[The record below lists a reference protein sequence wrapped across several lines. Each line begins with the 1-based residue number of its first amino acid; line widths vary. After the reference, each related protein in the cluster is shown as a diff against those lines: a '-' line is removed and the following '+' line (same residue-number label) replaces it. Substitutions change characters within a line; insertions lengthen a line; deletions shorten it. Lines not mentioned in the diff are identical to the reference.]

1 MRIVKW
7 VGIVFA
13 CLAAAI
19 VVVVLVWDWNWF
31 KDRVAAAGSEATG
44 RNFAIDGDISV
55 DLGWTSSVRVEGIR
69 LSNADWAKDP
79 DMVRIAAVDF
89 DIEISELLR
98 GRVVL
103 PHLRLT
109 KPEIRLERADDGTA
123 NWEMAPSTG
132 AAAVE
137 ATVPD
142 DRTEFPVIGR
152 LRIDD
157 GTLGY
162 AAPADQIALEARVA
176 TAIGEGGEGSEEV
189 RLEGDGS
196 FAKAPF
202 KLRLRAGS
210 LLALRESD
218 RPYPIDLY
226 AKIGRTTIK
235 AVGTAA
241 DPLTLAGPDFRLSV
255 EGADMADLFPIF
267 RIPLPETPAYAI
279 SGHLV
284 KPEDTWRFEDFKG
297 KMGDSDLSGT
307 LAYTPREKRPYI
319 EANVVSERLDFADLA
334 GFVGAD
340 PEADR
345 KKPGK
350 QEQRAKPA
358 QRAKPG
364 RVLPDMPVD
373 LARLRAADMDVRFR
387 GSRIR
392 YPALPID
399 SLDVQ
404 VKLQDG
410 RLTLEPLK
418 FGIAKGSAAGNL
430 VLDGRRDVPRVA
442 TNLTLR
448 KLDLKRFFG
457 GEHAA
462 VTAGEFA
469 GKINLT
475 GSGKSVAEI
484 LGNADGLVVAT
495 MAGGRFSR
503 LLVELS
509 GIDVAEAL
517 PLFGSDDAVEIRC
530 VVADFDAK
538 NGTLQSRAL
547 VFDTTDT
554 LVDAYATIDLKTEA
568 LNIKAMAH
576 PKDPSPFAG
585 RTPITVGGTFAD
597 PSVGIDPSGL
607 IARGAAA
614 VALGALLTPLA
625 AIIPFVEL
633 GLGEDSD
640 CGALLAR
647 AGRKAK

>member
-7 VGIVFA
+7 TGIVFA
-13 CLAAAI
+13 CLVAAV

-31 KDRVAAAGSEATG
+31 KDRVATAGSEATG
-44 RNFAIDGDISV
+44 RKFAIDGDISV

-79 DMVRIAAVDF
+79 DMVSIAAVDF
-89 DIEISELLR
+89 DIEILELLR

-103 PHLRLT
+103 PQLHLT
-109 KPEIRLERADDGTA
+109 KPEIRLERSKDGAA
-123 NWEMAPSTG
+123 NWEMGPSTG

-152 LRIDD
+152 LRIDE

-162 AAPADQIALEARVA
+162 AAPADQIALEAKVSTA
-176 TAIGEGGEGSEEV
+176 TGEGGEGTEEV

-210 LLALRESD
+210 LLSLRESET
-218 RPYPIDLY
+218 PYPVDLY

-241 DPLTLAGPDFRLSV
+241 DPLTLSGPDFRLSV

-267 RIPLPETPAYAI
+267 RIPLPETPAYSI

-297 KMGDSDLSGT
+297 KMGDSDLAGT
-307 LAYTPREKRPYI
+307 LAYTPREQRPYI
-319 EANVVSERLDFADLA
+319 QANVVSERLDFADLA
-334 GFVGAD
+334 GFIGAD
-340 PEADR
+340 PEADK
-345 KKPGK
+345 KKPAK
-350 QEQRAKPA
+350 QE

-364 RVLPDMPVD
+364 RVLPDTPVD

-387 GSRIR
+387 GKRIR

-399 SLDVQ
+399 SLDMH

-410 RLTLEPLK
+410 RLTIEPLQ
-418 FGIAKGSAAGNL
+418 FGIAKGSAAGSL
-430 VLDGRRDVPRVA
+430 VLDGRKDLPRVA
-442 TNLTLR
+442 TKLTLK
-448 KLDLKRFFG
+448 KLDLKQFFS
-457 GEHAA
+457 GESAA
-462 VTAGEFA
+462 VTGGQFA
-469 GKINLT
+469 GRIDLA
-475 GSGKSVAEI
+475 GSGRSVAQI
-484 LGNADGLVVAT
+484 LGNADGEVVAT

-503 LLVELS
+503 LFMELA
-509 GIDVAEAL
+509 GIDVAESV
-517 PLFGSDDAVEIRC
+517 PLFGSDNAVEIRC
-530 VVADFDAK
+530 IVADFGAK
-538 NGTLQSRAL
+538 NGTLTSKAF
-547 VFDTTDT
+547 VIDTSDT
-554 LVDAYATIDLKTEA
+554 LVDADATIDLKTEA
-568 LNIKAMAH
+568 LNIRALAH

-614 VALGALLTPLA
+614 VALGVLLTPLA
-625 AIIPFVEL
+625 AIIPFIEL

-640 CGALLAR
+640 CGGLLAR
-647 AGRKAK
+647 AGRKGK